1 MKTKSKNKKLRIAL
15 GICIPLI
22 IIIAAALAVVMKYGP
37 TFGFYLV
44 PPSAERY
51 GKDALATIGKNGI
64 YSESY
69 EWKSTY
75 EECLKMIENA
85 ESYEDTYPAIK
96 KALSVCGGK
105 HSMLM
110 TKSESQD
117 TTESYDEVLPT
128 VSLDGDIAIIKL
140 PDFLVTAEDFLV
152 TAEAGQKYAKV
163 AEDFIHENRDKIK
176 GVVLDLRGNIGG
188 DMGPMAT
195 AVSSL
200 LPDGE
205 LVYYHY
211 RSYDIPVTL
220 KNGVVSNAGTGGRS
234 LYPEEKL
241 NVPVAILTD
250 DMTASSGEALTLCFR
265 GLENTRTFG
274 APTAGYT
281 SVNMLYNMYDG
292 AQMYLT
298 VAFDKARTGEIFKE
312 TPIEPDV
319 ATDSPL
325 EAALEWLRS

>member
-44 PPSAERY
+44 PPSAETY
-51 GKDALATIGKNGI
+51 GKNALSTIDKNGI
-64 YSESY
+64 FAGND

-75 EECLKMIENA
+75 NECLKMIEHA
-85 ESYEDTYPAIK
+85 KSYDDTYDAIR
-96 KALSVCGGK
+96 KALSVGGGK

-140 PDFLVTAEDFLV
+140 PDFLG

-176 GVVLDLRGNIGG
+176 GVVLDLRGNTGG

-211 RSYDIPVTL
+211 RSYDVPVTL
-220 KNGVVSNAGTGGRS
+220 KNGVVSNAGTGGKS

>member
-1 MKTKSKNKKLRIAL
+1 MKTKSQNKKLRIAL

-44 PPSAERY
+44 PPSAETY
-51 GKDALATIGKNGI
+51 GKNALSTIDKNGI
-64 YSESY
+64 FAGNDK
-69 EWKSTY
+69 WKSTY
-75 EECLKMIENA
+75 NECLKMIENA
-85 ESYEDTYPAIK
+85 KSYDDTYDAIR
-96 KALSVCGGK
+96 KALSVGGGK

-110 TKSESQD
+110 TKSESQN

-128 VSLDGDIAIIKL
+128 VSLDGDIAMIKL
-140 PDFLVTAEDFLV
+140 PDFLG
-152 TAEAGQKYAKV
+152 TAEAGQKYAKI

-176 GVVLDLRGNIGG
+176 GVVLDLRGNTGG

-220 KNGVVSNAGTGGRS
+220 KNGVVSNAGTGGKS
-234 LYPEEKL
+234 LYPDEKL

-312 TPIEPDV
+312 TSIEPDV

-325 EAALEWLRS
+325 EAAIEWLRG

>member
-15 GICIPLI
+15 GICIPFI

-44 PPSAERY
+44 PPSAETY
-51 GKDALATIGKNGI
+51 GKNALSTIDKNGI
-64 YSESY
+64 FAGND

-75 EECLKMIENA
+75 NECLKMIENA
-85 ESYEDTYPAIK
+85 KSYDNTYDAIR
-96 KALSVCGGK
+96 KALSVGGGK

-140 PDFLVTAEDFLV
+140 PDFLG

-176 GVVLDLRGNIGG
+176 GVVLDLRGNTGG

-211 RSYDIPVTL
+211 RSYDVPVTL
-220 KNGVVSNAGTGGRS
+220 KNGVVSNAGTGGKS

-325 EAALEWLRS
+325 EAALEWLRG

>member
-22 IIIAAALAVVMKYGP
+22 IIIAAALAIVMKYGP

-44 PPSAERY
+44 PPSAETY
-51 GKDALATIGKNGI
+51 GKNALSTIDKNGI
-64 YSESY
+64 FAGND

-75 EECLKMIENA
+75 NECLKMIENA
-85 ESYEDTYPAIK
+85 KSYDDTYDAIR
-96 KALSVCGGK
+96 KALSVGGGK

-110 TKSESQD
+110 TKSESQN

-128 VSLDGDIAIIKL
+128 VSLDGNIAIIKL
-140 PDFLVTAEDFLV
+140 PDFLG
-152 TAEAGQKYAKV
+152 TAEAGQKYAKI

-176 GVVLDLRGNIGG
+176 GVVLDLRGNTGG

-220 KNGVVSNAGTGGRS
+220 KNGVVSNAGTGGKS
-234 LYPEEKL
+234 LYPDEKL

-312 TPIEPDV
+312 TSIEPDV

-325 EAALEWLRS
+325 EAALEWLRG

>member
-1 MKTKSKNKKLRIAL
+1 MRTKSKNKKLRIAL

-44 PPSAERY
+44 PPSAETY
-51 GKDALATIGKNGI
+51 GKNALSTIDKNGI
-64 YSESY
+64 FAGND

-75 EECLKMIENA
+75 NDCLKMIENA
-85 ESYEDTYPAIK
+85 KSYDDTYDAIK
-96 KALSVCGGK
+96 KALSVGGGK

-140 PDFLVTAEDFLV
+140 PDFLG

-176 GVVLDLRGNIGG
+176 GVVLDLRGNTGG

-325 EAALEWLRS
+325 EAALEWLRG

>member
-1 MKTKSKNKKLRIAL
+1 MKSNKRKNRKLRIAL
-15 GICIPLI
+15 GICIPLAL
-22 IIIAAALAVVMKYGP
+22 IIAAALTVVAKYGP
-37 TFGFYLV
+37 DFGLYLV

-64 YSESY
+64 YSGSD

-75 EECLKMIENA
+75 EECLKMIKNA

-96 KALSVCGGK
+96 KALSVGGGK

-110 TKSESQD
+110 TKSESQSTSD
-117 TTESYDEVLPT
+117 SYDEVLPT
-128 VSLDGDIAIIKL
+128 VSLNGDIAVIKL
-140 PDFLVTAEDFLV
+140 PDFLG
-152 TAEAGQKYAKV
+152 TAEAGRKYAKV

-176 GVVLDLRGNIGG
+176 GVVLDLRGNTGG

-205 LVYYHY
+205 LMYYHY
-211 RSYDIPVTL
+211 RSYDVPVTL
-220 KNGVVSNAGTGGRS
+220 KDGVISNAGTGGKS
-234 LYPEEKL
+234 LYPDEKL
-241 NVPVAILTD
+241 KVPVAILTD

-265 GLENTRTFG
+265 ELENTRTFG

-281 SVNMLYNMYDG
+281 SVNMLYSLYDG

-325 EAALEWLRS
+325 KAALEWLRS

>member
-1 MKTKSKNKKLRIAL
+1 MKSNKRKSRKLRIAL
-15 GICIPLI
+15 GICIPLAL
-22 IIIAAALAVVMKYGP
+22 IIAAALTVFAKYGP
-37 TFGFYLV
+37 DFGLYLV

-64 YSESY
+64 YSGSD

-110 TKSESQD
+110 TKSESQSTSD
-117 TTESYDEVLPT
+117 SYDEVLPT
-128 VSLDGDIAIIKL
+128 VSLNGDIAVIKL
-140 PDFLVTAEDFLV
+140 PDFLG

-176 GVVLDLRGNIGG
+176 GVVLDLRGNTGG

-205 LVYYHY
+205 LMYYHY
-211 RSYDIPVTL
+211 RSYDVPVTL
-220 KNGVVSNAGTGGRS
+220 KDGVISNAGTGGKS
-234 LYPEEKL
+234 LYPDEKL
-241 NVPVAILTD
+241 KVPVAILTD
-250 DMTASSGEALTLCFR
+250 GMTASSGEALTLCFR
-265 GLENTRTFG
+265 GLEKVKTFG

-281 SVNMLYNMYDG
+281 SVNMLYSLYDG
-292 AQMYLT
+292 AQLYLT

-312 TPIEPDV
+312 TSIEPDV

>member
-1 MKTKSKNKKLRIAL
+1 MKSNKRKNRKLRIAL
-15 GICIPLI
+15 GICIPLAL
-22 IIIAAALAVVMKYGP
+22 IIAAALTVVAKYGP
-37 TFGFYLV
+37 DFGLYLV

-64 YSESY
+64 YSGSD

-110 TKSESQD
+110 TKSESQSTSD
-117 TTESYDEVLPT
+117 SYDEVLPT
-128 VSLDGDIAIIKL
+128 VSLNGDIAVIKL
-140 PDFLVTAEDFLV
+140 PDFLG
-152 TAEAGQKYAKV
+152 TAEAGRKYAKV

-176 GVVLDLRGNIGG
+176 GVVLDLRGNTGG

-205 LVYYHY
+205 LMYYHY
-211 RSYDIPVTL
+211 RSYDVPVTL
-220 KNGVVSNAGTGGRS
+220 KDGVISNAGTGGKS
-234 LYPEEKL
+234 LYPDEKL
-241 NVPVAILTD
+241 KVPVAILTD
-250 DMTASSGEALTLCFR
+250 GMTASSGEALTLCFR
-265 GLENTRTFG
+265 GLENVKTFG

-281 SVNMLYNMYDG
+281 SVNMLYSLYDG

-312 TPIEPDV
+312 TSIEPDV

>member
-1 MKTKSKNKKLRIAL
+1 MKSNKRKSRKLRIAL
-15 GICIPLI
+15 GICIPLAL
-22 IIIAAALAVVMKYGP
+22 IIAAALTVVAKYGP
-37 TFGFYLV
+37 DFGLYLV

-64 YSESY
+64 YSGSD

-85 ESYEDTYPAIK
+85 ESYEDTYPAVK
-96 KALSVCGGK
+96 KALSVGGGK

-110 TKSESQD
+110 TKSESQSTSD
-117 TTESYDEVLPT
+117 SYDEVLPT

-140 PDFLVTAEDFLV
+140 PDFLG
-152 TAEAGQKYAKV
+152 TAEAGRKYAKV

-176 GVVLDLRGNIGG
+176 GVVLDLRGNTGG

-205 LVYYHY
+205 LMYYHY
-211 RSYDIPVTL
+211 RSYDVPVTL
-220 KNGVVSNAGTGGRS
+220 KDGVISNTGTGGKS
-234 LYPEEKL
+234 LYPDEKL
-241 NVPVAILTD
+241 KVPVAILTD

-281 SVNMLYNMYDG
+281 SVNMLYSLYDG

-298 VAFDKARTGEIFKE
+298 VAFDKARTGEVFEE
-312 TPIEPDV
+312 TRIEPDV
-319 ATDSPL
+319 VTDSPL
-325 EAALEWLRS
+325 EVALEWLRS

>member
-44 PPSAERY
+44 PPSAETY
-51 GKDALATIGKNGI
+51 GKNALSTIDKNGI
-64 YSESY
+64 FAGND

-75 EECLKMIENA
+75 NECLKMIENA
-85 ESYEDTYPAIK
+85 KSYDNTYDAIR
-96 KALSVCGGK
+96 KALSVGGGK

-140 PDFLVTAEDFLV
+140 PDFLG

-176 GVVLDLRGNIGG
+176 GVVLDLRGNTGG

-211 RSYDIPVTL
+211 RSYDVPVTL
-220 KNGVVSNAGTGGRS
+220 KNGVVSNAGTGGKS
-234 LYPEEKL
+234 LYPDEKL

-274 APTAGYT
+274 TPTAGYT

-325 EAALEWLRS
+325 EAALEWLRG

>member
-1 MKTKSKNKKLRIAL
+1 MKSNKRKSRKLRIAL
-15 GICIPLI
+15 GICIPLAL
-22 IIIAAALAVVMKYGP
+22 IIAAALTVVAKYGP
-37 TFGFYLV
+37 DFGLYLV

-64 YSESY
+64 YSGSD

-110 TKSESQD
+110 TKSESQSTSD
-117 TTESYDEVLPT
+117 SYDEVLPT
-128 VSLDGDIAIIKL
+128 VSLNGDIAVIKL
-140 PDFLVTAEDFLV
+140 PDFLG
-152 TAEAGQKYAKV
+152 TAEAGRKYAKV
-163 AEDFIHENRDKIK
+163 AEDFIHENRDKIN
-176 GVVLDLRGNIGG
+176 GVVLDLRGNTGG

-205 LVYYHY
+205 LMYYHY
-211 RSYDIPVTL
+211 RSYDVPVTL
-220 KNGVVSNAGTGGRS
+220 KDGVISNAGTGGKS

-241 NVPVAILTD
+241 KVPVAILTD
-250 DMTASSGEALTLCFR
+250 GMTASSGEALTLCFR

-281 SVNMLYNMYDG
+281 SVNMLYSLYDG

-298 VAFDKARTGEIFKE
+298 VAFDKTRTGEIFKE

>member
-1 MKTKSKNKKLRIAL
+1 MKSNKRKSRKLRIAL
-15 GICIPLI
+15 GICIPLAL
-22 IIIAAALAVVMKYGP
+22 IIAAALTVVAKYGP
-37 TFGFYLV
+37 DFGLYLV

-64 YSESY
+64 YSGSD

-105 HSMLM
+105 HSILM
-110 TKSESQD
+110 TKSESQSTSD
-117 TTESYDEVLPT
+117 SYDEVLPT
-128 VSLDGDIAIIKL
+128 VSLNGDIAVIKL
-140 PDFLVTAEDFLV
+140 PDFLG
-152 TAEAGQKYAKV
+152 TAEAGRKYAKV

-176 GVVLDLRGNIGG
+176 GVVLDLRGNTGG

-205 LVYYHY
+205 LMYYHY
-211 RSYDIPVTL
+211 RSYDVPVTL
-220 KNGVVSNAGTGGRS
+220 KDGVISNAGTGGKS
-234 LYPEEKL
+234 LYPDEKL
-241 NVPVAILTD
+241 KVPVAILTD

-292 AQMYLT
+292 AQLYLT
-298 VAFDKARTGEIFKE
+298 VTFDKARTGEVFEE
-312 TPIEPDV
+312 TRIEPDV

-325 EAALEWLRS
+325 EAALEWLGG

>member
-15 GICIPLI
+15 GICIPFI

-44 PPSAERY
+44 PPSAETY
-51 GKDALATIGKNGI
+51 GKNALSTIDKNGI
-64 YSESY
+64 FAGND

-75 EECLKMIENA
+75 NECLKMIENA
-85 ESYEDTYPAIK
+85 KSYDDTYDAIR
-96 KALSVCGGK
+96 KALSVGGGK

-140 PDFLVTAEDFLV
+140 PDFLG

-163 AEDFIHENRDKIK
+163 AEDFIHENRYKIK
-176 GVVLDLRGNIGG
+176 GVVLDLRGNTGG

-211 RSYDIPVTL
+211 RSYDVPVTL
-220 KNGVVSNAGTGGRS
+220 KNGVVSNAGTGGKS
-234 LYPEEKL
+234 LYPDEKL

-250 DMTASSGEALTLCFR
+250 DMTASSGEALALCFR

>member
-1 MKTKSKNKKLRIAL
+1 MKSNKRKNRKLRIAL
-15 GICIPLI
+15 GICIPLAL
-22 IIIAAALAVVMKYGP
+22 IIAATLTVFAKYGP
-37 TFGFYLV
+37 DFGLYLV

-64 YSESY
+64 YSGSD

-110 TKSESQD
+110 TKSESQSTSD
-117 TTESYDEVLPT
+117 SYDEVLPT
-128 VSLDGDIAIIKL
+128 VSLNGDIAVIKL
-140 PDFLVTAEDFLV
+140 PDFLG
-152 TAEAGQKYAKV
+152 TAEAGRKYAKV

-176 GVVLDLRGNIGG
+176 GVVLDLRGNTGG

-205 LVYYHY
+205 LMYYHY
-211 RSYDIPVTL
+211 RSYDVPVTL
-220 KNGVVSNAGTGGRS
+220 KDGVISNAGTGGKS
-234 LYPEEKL
+234 LYPDEKL
-241 NVPVAILTD
+241 KVPVAILTD
-250 DMTASSGEALTLCFR
+250 GMTASSGEALTLCFR
-265 GLENTRTFG
+265 GLENVKTFG
-274 APTAGYT
+274 TPTAGYT
-281 SVNMLYNMYDG
+281 SVNMLYSLYDG

-312 TPIEPDV
+312 TSIEPDV

-325 EAALEWLRS
+325 EAALEWLRG

>member
-1 MKTKSKNKKLRIAL
+1 MKSNKRKSRKLRIAL
-15 GICIPLI
+15 GICIPLAL
-22 IIIAAALAVVMKYGP
+22 IIAAELTVVAKYGP
-37 TFGFYLV
+37 DFGLYLV

-64 YSESY
+64 YSGSD

-110 TKSESQD
+110 TKSESQSTSD
-117 TTESYDEVLPT
+117 SYDEVLPT
-128 VSLDGDIAIIKL
+128 VSLNGDIAVIKL
-140 PDFLVTAEDFLV
+140 PDFLG
-152 TAEAGQKYAKV
+152 TAEAGRKYAKV
-163 AEDFIHENRDKIK
+163 AEDFIHENRDKIN
-176 GVVLDLRGNIGG
+176 GVVLDLRGNTGG

-205 LVYYHY
+205 LMYYHY
-211 RSYDIPVTL
+211 RSYDVPVTL
-220 KNGVVSNAGTGGRS
+220 KDGVISNAGTGGKS
-234 LYPEEKL
+234 LYPDEKL
-241 NVPVAILTD
+241 KVPVAILTD

-265 GLENTRTFG
+265 GLENVKTFG

-281 SVNMLYNMYDG
+281 SVNMLYSLYDG

-312 TPIEPDV
+312 TSIEPDV

>member
-22 IIIAAALAVVMKYGP
+22 IIIAAALAVVIKYGP

-44 PPSAERY
+44 PPSAETY
-51 GKDALATIGKNGI
+51 GKNALSTIDKNGI
-64 YSESY
+64 FAGND
-69 EWKSTY
+69 EWKNTY
-75 EECLKMIENA
+75 NECLKMIENA
-85 ESYEDTYPAIK
+85 KSYDDTYDAIR
-96 KALSVCGGK
+96 KALSVGGGK

-140 PDFLVTAEDFLV
+140 PDFLG

-176 GVVLDLRGNIGG
+176 GVVLDLRGNTGG

-211 RSYDIPVTL
+211 RSYDVQVTL
-220 KNGVVSNAGTGGRS
+220 KNGVVSNAGTGGKS

-312 TPIEPDV
+312 TSIEPDV

>member
-44 PPSAERY
+44 PPSAETY
-51 GKDALATIGKNGI
+51 GKNALSTIDKNGI
-64 YSESY
+64 FAGND

-75 EECLKMIENA
+75 NECLKMIENA
-85 ESYEDTYPAIK
+85 KSYDDTYDAIR
-96 KALSVCGGK
+96 KALSVGGGK

-128 VSLDGDIAIIKL
+128 VSLDDDIAIIKL
-140 PDFLVTAEDFLV
+140 PDFLG

-163 AEDFIHENRDKIK
+163 TEDFIHENRDKIK
-176 GVVLDLRGNIGG
+176 GVVLDLRGNTGG

-211 RSYDIPVTL
+211 RSYDVPVTL
-220 KNGVVSNAGTGGRS
+220 KNGVVSNAGTGGKS
-234 LYPEEKL
+234 LYPDEKL

-325 EAALEWLRS
+325 EAALEWLRG

>member
-44 PPSAERY
+44 PPSAETNE
-51 GKDALATIGKNGI
+51 KNALSTIDKNGI
-64 YSESY
+64 FAGND

-75 EECLKMIENA
+75 NECLKMIENA
-85 ESYEDTYPAIK
+85 KSYDDTYDAIR
-96 KALSVCGGK
+96 KALSVGGGK

-140 PDFLVTAEDFLV
+140 PDFLG

-176 GVVLDLRGNIGG
+176 GVVLDLRGNTGG

-211 RSYDIPVTL
+211 RSYDVPVTL
-220 KNGVVSNAGTGGRS
+220 KNGVVSNAGTGGKS

-319 ATDSPL
+319 ATDAPL
-325 EAALEWLRS
+325 EAALEWLRG

>member
-44 PPSAERY
+44 PPSAETY
-51 GKDALATIGKNGI
+51 GKNALSTIDKNGI
-64 YSESY
+64 FAGND
-69 EWKSTY
+69 EWRSTY
-75 EECLKMIENA
+75 NECLKMIENA
-85 ESYEDTYPAIK
+85 KSYDDTYDAIR
-96 KALSVCGGK
+96 KALSVGGGK

-110 TKSESQD
+110 TKSESQN

-140 PDFLVTAEDFLV
+140 PDFLG

-176 GVVLDLRGNIGG
+176 GVVLDLRSNTGG

-220 KNGVVSNAGTGGRS
+220 KNGVVSNAGTGGKS
-234 LYPEEKL
+234 LYPDEKL

>member
-44 PPSAERY
+44 PPSAETY
-51 GKDALATIGKNGI
+51 GKNALSTIDKNGI
-64 YSESY
+64 FAGND

-75 EECLKMIENA
+75 NECLKMIENA
-85 ESYEDTYPAIK
+85 KSYDNTYDAIR
-96 KALSVCGGK
+96 KALSVGGGK

-128 VSLDGDIAIIKL
+128 VSIDGNIAIIKL
-140 PDFLVTAEDFLV
+140 PDFLG

-176 GVVLDLRGNIGG
+176 GVVLDLRGNTGG

-211 RSYDIPVTL
+211 RSYDVPVTL
-220 KNGVVSNAGTGGRS
+220 KNGVVSNAGTGGKS

-250 DMTASSGEALTLCFR
+250 DMTASSGEALALCFR
-265 GLENTRTFG
+265 GLERTRTFG

-325 EAALEWLRS
+325 EAALEWLRG

>member
-1 MKTKSKNKKLRIAL
+1 MKSNKRKSRKLRIAL
-15 GICIPLI
+15 GICIPLAL
-22 IIIAAALAVVMKYGP
+22 IIAAALTVVAKYGP
-37 TFGFYLV
+37 DFGLYLV

-64 YSESY
+64 YSGSD

-110 TKSESQD
+110 TKSESQSTSD
-117 TTESYDEVLPT
+117 SYDEVLPT
-128 VSLDGDIAIIKL
+128 VSLNGDIAVIKL
-140 PDFLVTAEDFLV
+140 PDFLG
-152 TAEAGQKYAKV
+152 TAEAGRKYAKV
-163 AEDFIHENRDKIK
+163 AEDFIHENRDKVK
-176 GVVLDLRGNIGG
+176 GVVLDLRGNTGG

-205 LVYYHY
+205 LMYYHY
-211 RSYDIPVTL
+211 RSYDVPVTL
-220 KNGVVSNAGTGGRS
+220 KDGVISNAGTGGKS
-234 LYPEEKL
+234 LYPDEKL
-241 NVPVAILTD
+241 KVPVAILTD
-250 DMTASSGEALTLCFR
+250 GMTASSGEALTLCFR
-265 GLENTRTFG
+265 GLENVKTFG

-281 SVNMLYNMYDG
+281 SVNMLYSLYDG

-312 TPIEPDV
+312 TSIEPDV

>member
-44 PPSAERY
+44 PPSAETY
-51 GKDALATIGKNGI
+51 GKNALSTIDKNGI
-64 YSESY
+64 FAGND

-75 EECLKMIENA
+75 NECLKMIENA
-85 ESYEDTYPAIK
+85 KSYDDTYDAIR
-96 KALSVCGGK
+96 KALSVGGGK

-140 PDFLVTAEDFLV
+140 PDFLG

-176 GVVLDLRGNIGG
+176 GVVLDLRGNTGG

-211 RSYDIPVTL
+211 RSYDVPVTL
-220 KNGVVSNAGTGGRS
+220 KNGVVSNAGTGGKS

-319 ATDSPL
+319 ATGSPL

>member
-1 MKTKSKNKKLRIAL
+1 MKSNKRKSRKLRIAL
-15 GICIPLI
+15 GICIPLAL
-22 IIIAAALAVVMKYGP
+22 IIAAALTVVAKYGP
-37 TFGFYLV
+37 DFGLYLV

-64 YSESY
+64 YSGSD

-105 HSMLM
+105 HSMFM
-110 TKSESQD
+110 TKSESQSTSD
-117 TTESYDEVLPT
+117 SYDEVLPT
-128 VSLDGDIAIIKL
+128 VSLNGDIAVIKL
-140 PDFLVTAEDFLV
+140 PDFLG
-152 TAEAGQKYAKV
+152 TAEAGRKYAKV
-163 AEDFIHENRDKIK
+163 AEDFIHENRDKIN
-176 GVVLDLRGNIGG
+176 GVVLDLRGNTGG

-205 LVYYHY
+205 LMYYHY
-211 RSYDIPVTL
+211 RSYDVPVTL
-220 KNGVVSNAGTGGRS
+220 KDGVISNAGTGGKS
-234 LYPEEKL
+234 LYPDEKL
-241 NVPVAILTD
+241 KVPVAILTD

-265 GLENTRTFG
+265 GLENVKTFG

-281 SVNMLYNMYDG
+281 SVNMLYSLYDG

-312 TPIEPDV
+312 TSIEPDV

>member
-44 PPSAERY
+44 PPSAETY
-51 GKDALATIGKNGI
+51 GKNALSTIDKNGI
-64 YSESY
+64 FAGND

-75 EECLKMIENA
+75 NECLKMIENA
-85 ESYEDTYPAIK
+85 KSYDDTYDAIR
-96 KALSVCGGK
+96 KALSVGGGK

-140 PDFLVTAEDFLV
+140 PDFLG

-176 GVVLDLRGNIGG
+176 GVVLDLRGNTGG

-211 RSYDIPVTL
+211 RSYDVPVTL
-220 KNGVVSNAGTGGRS
+220 KNGVVSNAGTGGKS

-265 GLENTRTFG
+265 GLERTRTFG

-312 TPIEPDV
+312 TSIEPDV

>member
-44 PPSAERY
+44 PPSAETY
-51 GKDALATIGKNGI
+51 GKNALSTIDKNGI
-64 YSESY
+64 FAGND
-69 EWKSTY
+69 EWKNTY
-75 EECLKMIENA
+75 NECLKMIENA
-85 ESYEDTYPAIK
+85 KSYDNTYDAIR
-96 KALSVCGGK
+96 KALSVGGGK

-140 PDFLVTAEDFLV
+140 PDFLG

-176 GVVLDLRGNIGG
+176 GVVLDLRGNTGG

-211 RSYDIPVTL
+211 RSYDVPVTL
-220 KNGVVSNAGTGGRS
+220 KNGVVSNAGTGGKS

>member
-44 PPSAERY
+44 PPSAETY
-51 GKDALATIGKNGI
+51 GKNALSTIDKNGI
-64 YSESY
+64 FAGND

-75 EECLKMIENA
+75 NECLKMIENA
-85 ESYEDTYPAIK
+85 KSYDNTYDAIR
-96 KALSVCGGK
+96 KALSVGGGK

-140 PDFLVTAEDFLV
+140 PDFLG

-176 GVVLDLRGNIGG
+176 GVVLDLRGNTGG

-211 RSYDIPVTL
+211 RSYDVPVTL
-220 KNGVVSNAGTGGRS
+220 KNGVVSNAGTGGKS

-250 DMTASSGEALTLCFR
+250 DMTASSGEALALCFR

>member
-44 PPSAERY
+44 PPSAETY
-51 GKDALATIGKNGI
+51 GKNALSTIDKNGI
-64 YSESY
+64 FAGND

-75 EECLKMIENA
+75 NECLKMIENA
-85 ESYEDTYPAIK
+85 KSYDDTYDAIK
-96 KALSVCGGK
+96 KALSVGGGK

-140 PDFLVTAEDFLV
+140 PDFLG

-176 GVVLDLRGNIGG
+176 GVVLDLRGNTGG

-220 KNGVVSNAGTGGRS
+220 KNGVVSNAGTGGKS

-325 EAALEWLRS
+325 EAALEWLRG

>member
-44 PPSAERY
+44 PPSAETY
-51 GKDALATIGKNGI
+51 GKNALSTIDKNGI
-64 YSESY
+64 FAGND

-75 EECLKMIENA
+75 NECLKMIENA
-85 ESYEDTYPAIK
+85 KSYDDTYDAIR
-96 KALSVCGGK
+96 KALSVGGGK

-128 VSLDGDIAIIKL
+128 VSLDVDIAIIKL
-140 PDFLVTAEDFLV
+140 PDFLG

-176 GVVLDLRGNIGG
+176 GVVLDLRGNTGG

-211 RSYDIPVTL
+211 RRYDVPVTL
-220 KNGVVSNAGTGGRS
+220 KNGVVSNAGTGGKS

-274 APTAGYT
+274 TPTAGYT

-312 TPIEPDV
+312 TSIEPDV

-325 EAALEWLRS
+325 EAALEWLRG

>member
-1 MKTKSKNKKLRIAL
+1 MKSNKRKSRKLRIAL
-15 GICIPLI
+15 GICIPLAL
-22 IIIAAALAVVMKYGP
+22 IIAAALAVVAKYGP
-37 TFGFYLV
+37 DFGLYLV

-64 YSESY
+64 YSGID

-75 EECLKMIENA
+75 EECLEMIENA

-110 TKSESQD
+110 TKSESQSTSD
-117 TTESYDEVLPT
+117 SYDEVLPT
-128 VSLDGDIAIIKL
+128 VSLNGDIAVIKL
-140 PDFLVTAEDFLV
+140 PDFLG
-152 TAEAGQKYAKV
+152 TAEAGRKYAKV

-176 GVVLDLRGNIGG
+176 GVVLDLRGNTGG

-205 LVYYHY
+205 LMYYHY
-211 RSYDIPVTL
+211 RSYDVPVTL
-220 KNGVVSNAGTGGRS
+220 KDGVISNAGTGGKS
-234 LYPEEKL
+234 LYPDEKL
-241 NVPVAILTD
+241 KVPVAILTD

-265 GLENTRTFG
+265 GLENVKTFG

-281 SVNMLYNMYDG
+281 SVNILYSLYDG

-312 TPIEPDV
+312 TSIEPDV

-325 EAALEWLRS
+325 KAALEWLRS

>member
-1 MKTKSKNKKLRIAL
+1 MKSNKRNNRKLRIAL
-15 GICIPLI
+15 GICIPLAL
-22 IIIAAALAVVMKYGP
+22 IIAATLTVVAKYGP
-37 TFGFYLV
+37 DFGLYLV

-64 YSESY
+64 YSGSD

-105 HSMLM
+105 HSILM
-110 TKSESQD
+110 TKSESQSTSD
-117 TTESYDEVLPT
+117 SYDEVLPT
-128 VSLDGDIAIIKL
+128 VSLNGDIAVIKL
-140 PDFLVTAEDFLV
+140 PDFLG
-152 TAEAGQKYAKV
+152 TAEAGRKYAKV
-163 AEDFIHENRDKIK
+163 AEDFIHENRDKIN
-176 GVVLDLRGNIGG
+176 GVVLDLRGNTGG

-205 LVYYHY
+205 LMYYHY
-211 RSYDIPVTL
+211 RSYDVPVTL
-220 KNGVVSNAGTGGRS
+220 KDGVISNAGTGGKS
-234 LYPEEKL
+234 LYPDEKL
-241 NVPVAILTD
+241 KVPVAILTD
-250 DMTASSGEALTLCFR
+250 GMTASSGEALTLCFR
-265 GLENTRTFG
+265 GLENVKTFG

-281 SVNMLYNMYDG
+281 SVNMLYSLYDG

-312 TPIEPDV
+312 TSIEPDV

-325 EAALEWLRS
+325 KAALEWLRS

>member
-1 MKTKSKNKKLRIAL
+1 MKSNKRKSRKLRIAL
-15 GICIPLI
+15 GICIPLVLI
-22 IIIAAALAVVMKYGP
+22 ITATLTVVTKYGP
-37 TFGFYLV
+37 DFGFYLV

-64 YSESY
+64 YSGSD
-69 EWKSTY
+69 EWESTY

-110 TKSESQD
+110 TKSESQSTSD
-117 TTESYDEVLPT
+117 SYNEVLPT
-128 VSLDGDIAIIKL
+128 VSLNGDIAVIKL
-140 PDFLVTAEDFLV
+140 PDFLGTAK
-152 TAEAGQKYAKV
+152 AGRKYAKV

-176 GVVLDLRGNIGG
+176 GVVLDLRGNTGG

-205 LVYYHY
+205 LMYYHY
-211 RSYDIPVTL
+211 RSYDVPVTL
-220 KNGVVSNAGTGGRS
+220 KDGVISNAGTGGKS
-234 LYPEEKL
+234 LYPDEKL

-250 DMTASSGEALTLCFR
+250 GMTASSGEALTLCFR
-265 GLENTRTFG
+265 GLENVKTFG

-281 SVNMLYNMYDG
+281 SVNMLYSLYDG

-298 VAFDKARTGEIFKE
+298 VAFDKARTGEVFEE
-312 TPIEPDV
+312 TRIEPDV
-319 ATDSPL
+319 VTDSPL

>member
-1 MKTKSKNKKLRIAL
+1 MKSNKRKSRKLRIAL
-15 GICIPLI
+15 GICIPLAL
-22 IIIAAALAVVMKYGP
+22 IIAAALTVVAKYGP
-37 TFGFYLV
+37 DFSLYLV

-64 YSESY
+64 YSGSD

-110 TKSESQD
+110 TKSESQSTSD
-117 TTESYDEVLPT
+117 SYDEVLPT
-128 VSLDGDIAIIKL
+128 VSLDGDIAVIKL
-140 PDFLVTAEDFLV
+140 PDFLG
-152 TAEAGQKYAKV
+152 TAEAGRKYAKV
-163 AEDFIHENRDKIK
+163 AEDFIHENRDKIN
-176 GVVLDLRGNIGG
+176 GVVLDLRGNTGG

-205 LVYYHY
+205 LMYYHY
-211 RSYDIPVTL
+211 RSYDVPVTL
-220 KNGVVSNAGTGGRS
+220 KDGVISNAGTGGKS
-234 LYPEEKL
+234 LYPDEKL
-241 NVPVAILTD
+241 KVPVAILTD

-281 SVNMLYNMYDG
+281 SVNMLYSLYDG

-298 VAFDKARTGEIFKE
+298 VAFDKTRTGEIFKE

>member
-1 MKTKSKNKKLRIAL
+1 MKSNKRKSRKLRIAL
-15 GICIPLI
+15 GICIPLVLI
-22 IIIAAALAVVMKYGP
+22 ITATLTVVTKYGP
-37 TFGFYLV
+37 DFGFYLV

-64 YSESY
+64 YSGSD
-69 EWKSTY
+69 EWESTY

-110 TKSESQD
+110 TKSESQSTSD
-117 TTESYDEVLPT
+117 SYNEVLPT
-128 VSLDGDIAIIKL
+128 VSLNGDIAVIKL
-140 PDFLVTAEDFLV
+140 PDFLGTAK
-152 TAEAGQKYAKV
+152 AGRKYAKV

-176 GVVLDLRGNIGG
+176 GVVLDLRGNTGG

-205 LVYYHY
+205 LMYYHY
-211 RSYDIPVTL
+211 RSYDVPVTL
-220 KNGVVSNAGTGGRS
+220 KDGVISNAGTGGKS
-234 LYPEEKL
+234 LYPDEKL

-250 DMTASSGEALTLCFR
+250 GMTASSGEALTLCFR
-265 GLENTRTFG
+265 GLENVRTFG
-274 APTAGYT
+274 VPTAGYT
-281 SVNMLYNMYDG
+281 SVNMLYSLYDG
-292 AQMYLT
+292 AQLYLT
-298 VAFDKARTGEIFKE
+298 VAFDKARTGEVFEE

-319 ATDSPL
+319 VTVSPL
-325 EAALEWLRS
+325 EAALEWLGG

>member
-1 MKTKSKNKKLRIAL
+1 MKSKKIKSRKLRIAL
-15 GICIPLI
+15 GICIPLAL
-22 IIIAAALAVVMKYGP
+22 IIAAALTVVAKYGP
-37 TFGFYLV
+37 DFGLYLV

-64 YSESY
+64 YSGSD

-110 TKSESQD
+110 TKSESQSTSD
-117 TTESYDEVLPT
+117 SYDEVLPT
-128 VSLDGDIAIIKL
+128 VSLNGDIAVIKL
-140 PDFLVTAEDFLV
+140 PDFLG
-152 TAEAGQKYAKV
+152 TAEAGRKYAKV

-176 GVVLDLRGNIGG
+176 GVVLDLRGNTGG

-205 LVYYHY
+205 LIYYHY
-211 RSYDIPVTL
+211 RSYDVPVTL
-220 KNGVVSNAGTGGRS
+220 KDGVISNAGTGGKS

-241 NVPVAILTD
+241 KVPVAILTD

-265 GLENTRTFG
+265 GLENVKTFG

-298 VAFDKARTGEIFKE
+298 VAFDKARTGEVLEE
-312 TPIEPDV
+312 TRIEPAV
-319 ATDSPL
+319 VTDFPL

>member
-1 MKTKSKNKKLRIAL
+1 MKSNKRKSRKLRIAL
-15 GICIPLI
+15 GICIPLAL
-22 IIIAAALAVVMKYGP
+22 IIAATLTVVAKYGP
-37 TFGFYLV
+37 DFGLYLV

-64 YSESY
+64 YSGSD

-105 HSMLM
+105 HSILM
-110 TKSESQD
+110 TKSESQSTSD
-117 TTESYDEVLPT
+117 SYDEVLPT
-128 VSLDGDIAIIKL
+128 VSLNGDIAVIKL
-140 PDFLVTAEDFLV
+140 PDFLG
-152 TAEAGQKYAKV
+152 TAEAGRKYAKV

-176 GVVLDLRGNIGG
+176 GVVLDLRGNTGG

-205 LVYYHY
+205 LMYYHY
-211 RSYDIPVTL
+211 RSYDVPVTL
-220 KNGVVSNAGTGGRS
+220 KDGVISNAGTGGKS
-234 LYPEEKL
+234 LYPDEKL
-241 NVPVAILTD
+241 KVPVAILTD
-250 DMTASSGEALTLCFR
+250 GMTASSGEALTLCFR
-265 GLENTRTFG
+265 GLENVKTFG

-281 SVNMLYNMYDG
+281 SVNMLYSLYDG

-312 TPIEPDV
+312 TSIEPDV

>member
-44 PPSAERY
+44 PPSAETY
-51 GKDALATIGKNGI
+51 GKNALSTIDKNGI
-64 YSESY
+64 FAGND

-75 EECLKMIENA
+75 NECLKMIENA
-85 ESYEDTYPAIK
+85 KSYDDTYDAIR
-96 KALSVCGGK
+96 KALSVGGGK

-140 PDFLVTAEDFLV
+140 PDFLG

-176 GVVLDLRGNIGG
+176 GVVLDLRGNTGG

-220 KNGVVSNAGTGGRS
+220 KNGVVSNAGTGGKS
-234 LYPEEKL
+234 LYPDEKL

-274 APTAGYT
+274 TPTAGYT

-312 TPIEPDV
+312 TSIEPDI

-325 EAALEWLRS
+325 EAALEWLRG

>member
-44 PPSAERY
+44 PPSAETY
-51 GKDALATIGKNGI
+51 GKNALSTIDKNGI
-64 YSESY
+64 FAGND
-69 EWKSTY
+69 EWKNTY
-75 EECLKMIENA
+75 NECLKMIENA
-85 ESYEDTYPAIK
+85 KSYDDTYDAIK
-96 KALSVCGGK
+96 KALSVGGGK

-110 TKSESQD
+110 TKSESQN

-128 VSLDGDIAIIKL
+128 VSLDGNIAIIKL
-140 PDFLVTAEDFLV
+140 PDFLG

-176 GVVLDLRGNIGG
+176 GVVLDLRGNTGG

-211 RSYDIPVTL
+211 RSYDVPVTL
-220 KNGVVSNAGTGGRS
+220 KNGVVSNAGTGGKS
-234 LYPEEKL
+234 IYPDEKL

-265 GLENTRTFG
+265 GLENTKTFG

-325 EAALEWLRS
+325 EAALEWLRG

>member
-1 MKTKSKNKKLRIAL
+1 MKSNKRKSRKLRIAL
-15 GICIPLI
+15 GICIPLAL
-22 IIIAAALAVVMKYGP
+22 IIAATLTVFAKYGP
-37 TFGFYLV
+37 DFGLYLV

-64 YSESY
+64 YSGSD

-110 TKSESQD
+110 TKSESQSTSD
-117 TTESYDEVLPT
+117 SYDEVLPT
-128 VSLDGDIAIIKL
+128 VSLNGDIAVIKL
-140 PDFLVTAEDFLV
+140 PDFLG
-152 TAEAGQKYAKV
+152 TAEAGRKYAKV
-163 AEDFIHENRDKIK
+163 AEDFIHENRDKIN
-176 GVVLDLRGNIGG
+176 GVVLDLRGNTGG

-205 LVYYHY
+205 LMYYHY
-211 RSYDIPVTL
+211 RSYDVPVTL
-220 KNGVVSNAGTGGRS
+220 KDGVISNAGTGGKS
-234 LYPEEKL
+234 LYPDEKL
-241 NVPVAILTD
+241 KVPVAILTD
-250 DMTASSGEALTLCFR
+250 GMTASSGEALTLCFR
-265 GLENTRTFG
+265 GLENVKTFG

-281 SVNMLYNMYDG
+281 SVNMLYSLYDG
-292 AQMYLT
+292 AQLYLT

-312 TPIEPDV
+312 TSIEPDV